1 MVRNIFKGLGI
12 ALVTPFNEDGTV
24 DYDSLKR
31 LVEYQL
37 KNGADFFCI
46 LATTGETPC
55 LSTEE
60 KLKIKNLVNN
70 MTLQEK
76 IDKLPLSI
84 ESDGKKYK
92 LFISI
97 IPEIID
103 LVYWSPNMEDK
114 ISIQNKETDLSISQR
129 LEDVVGRALTI
140 IENKEWENEIL

>member
-1 MVRNIFKGLGI
+1 
-12 ALVTPFNEDGTV
+12 
-24 DYDSLKR
+24 
-31 LVEYQL
+31 
-37 KNGADFFCI
+37 
-46 LATTGETPC
+46 
-55 LSTEE
+55 
-60 KLKIKNLVNN
+60 

-103 LVYWSPNMEDK
+103 LVYWSPNIEDK

-129 LEDVVGRALTI
+129 IEDVVDRALTI
-140 IENKEWENEIL
+140 IENEEWKE

>member
-1 MVRNIFKGLGI
+1 
-12 ALVTPFNEDGTV
+12 
-24 DYDSLKR
+24 
-31 LVEYQL
+31 
-37 KNGADFFCI
+37 
-46 LATTGETPC
+46 
-55 LSTEE
+55 
-60 KLKIKNLVNN
+60 

-114 ISIQNKETDLSISQR
+114 ISVQNIETDLSISQR
-129 LEDVVGRALTI
+129 LEDVIDRALTR
-140 IENKEWENEIL
+140 IENKELGK